1 MKQKLQK
8 GWAFQEWPLASY
20 EDRGRKAQPS
30 LFKDVTLP
38 HDYMIEDPEKFHES
52 SEAYYRYV
60 LAVEAEDLNKTHY
73 LYFEGVYMESVVYVN
88 GLRVGGNNN
97 GYMSF
102 YCDISQAVKAGDN
115 EILVHVV
122 NMQPNSRW
130 YSGAGIYR
138 DVWYIVKERAHIE
151 PDSFFYG
158 QSFTGP
164 AHAGVRL
171 TLGNEI
177 VNPDCLV
184 LSQTFRLLDQEG
196 KEVWSYSL
204 SGEKQISVDLEDY
217 RLWSIEDPYLYTLE
231 ADLIHEG
238 KILDREE
245 VRLGIRKIEI
255 TTDQGFFLNDQS
267 VELKGVCLHH
277 DLGGLGAKFLKTAAR
292 RNLQIMQDMGV
303 NAIRTSHNP
312 FAPEFLDLCDE
323 MGLLVI
329 DECLD
334 MWRMGKNTYDYAR
347 FFDEDVAQ
355 DVTSWVRRDLMHP
368 CVVMWSVGNE
378 IFDTHRSEEGR
389 KTLAYLA
396 NLVRKADRANH
407 APVTLGSNFMAWENT
422 RKCAD
427 DIKLIGYNYSER
439 LYRED
444 HEKHPDWVIY
454 GSETGSLVQSRGIYH
469 FPYENA
475 VLADDDM
482 QCSSL
487 GNSTTSWGAK
497 SIPFLL
503 ESKLENPF
511 SLGQFLW
518 AGIDYIGEPTPYHTK
533 NAYFGMTDTAG
544 FPKDIYY
551 HFQAAWTDPEEKTV
565 LHLYPYW
572 DWNPGQTIDVLAVS
586 NASSVELFL
595 NGESL
600 GRQDLDHAKAKV
612 EAHWKVPFSPGR
624 LLAKAYD
631 AAGNILS
638 QAEHVSP
645 GDAAKLSLKPVY
657 PEGHREGLIF
667 LEIGALDRDGNPV
680 ANANN
685 EIQLTVEG
693 PGQRLYLNNGDSTD
707 RTSYQSASMRLFSGK
722 LLALVEQTGPAGKIK
737 VCASSPELEA
747 SEWSLEVEAS
757 DHVPA
762 VLEEAEVL
770 STTDAHK
777 EPFIPCRKI
786 DLRSMAPHALGPDQN
801 VFTVEAKLLPT
812 YARPQDITWRVTN
825 LHGVDAPNAK
835 LAVDPLDPLKARVE
849 VFANGDLV
857 VRATVTN
864 GKDHADFISSL
875 DFTAQNFKGLQ
886 TLNPYT
892 FLSASLYSLSHG
904 DVGNGNERGIS
915 MDREH
920 MSWVAYENLDFG
932 PDGSREISLPLFSLD
947 DDNVYYFWKG
957 VPYAEGSRMIG
968 KREVVRPS
976 IWNTYQTEHFTLDEK
991 LIGIQTFGIEM
1002 RKKAH
1007 IKGFCFKEQ
1016 PKAFDRLAATE
1027 LKEIY
1032 GDSFDRTCRGI
1043 ENIGN
1048 NVTIVLGKMDF
1059 GEEGSS
1065 GIHIEGLAHD
1075 HTNSIHLVFERE
1087 DERFVELLEF
1097 ETEIRAKDF
1106 RNDKKKGAWKVSLL
1120 FLPGSDFDLYG
1131 LQFLADDAD

>member
-1 MKQKLQK
+1 MKEKLQK
-8 GWAFQEWPLASY
+8 GWTFQKKPLASY
-20 EDRGRKAQPS
+20 EGRGRKAQPS
-30 LFKDVTLP
+30 LFKDITLP
-38 HDYMIEDPEKFHES
+38 HDYMIEDPDKFHES
-52 SEAYYRYV
+52 SEAYYRYI
-60 LAVEAEDLNKTHY
+60 LNIDQEDLNKTHY
-73 LYFEGVYMESVVYVN
+73 LYFEGVYMESAVYVN
-88 GLRVGGNNN
+88 GLRVGGNHN
-97 GYMSF
+97 GYISF
-102 YCDISQAVKAGDN
+102 YCDISQVIKTGDN

-138 DVWYIVKERAHIE
+138 DVWHIVKERAHIE

-158 QSFTGP
+158 QSFSGE
-164 AHAGVRL
+164 AHSGVRL

-177 VNPDCLV
+177 INPDCLV
-184 LSQTFRLLDQEG
+184 LSQVFRLLDAEG
-196 KEVWSYSL
+196 EEVWSGAL
-204 SGEKQISVDLEDY
+204 NGEKQILVDLEDY

-231 ADLIHEG
+231 AGLFHEG
-238 KILDREE
+238 KLIDTEKIH
-245 VRLGIRKIEI
+245 LGIRKIEI
-255 TTDQGFFLNDQS
+255 TTDKGFFLNDQT

-292 RNLQIMQDMGV
+292 RNLQIMKNMGV

-312 FAPEFLDLCDE
+312 FAPEFLNLCDE

-355 DVTSWVRRDLMHP
+355 DITAWVRRDLMHP
-368 CVVMWSVGNE
+368 SVVMWSVGNE

-396 NLVRKADRANH
+396 NLVRQADSQGH

-439 LYRED
+439 LYRDD
-444 HEKHPDWVIY
+444 HEKHPDWLIY

-503 ESKLENPF
+503 ESKLHNPF

-533 NAYFGMTDTAG
+533 NSYFGMTDTAG

-551 HFQAAWTDPEEKTV
+551 HFQAAWTDPEDRTV
-565 LHLYPYW
+565 LHLYPHW
-572 DWNPGQTIDVLAVS
+572 DWNIGQTIDIVAVS

-600 GRQDLDHAKAKV
+600 GRQALDHTKAQV
-612 EAHWKVPFSPGR
+612 EAHWKLPFEPGH

-631 AAGNILS
+631 TAGNIIGQTERITS
-638 QAEHVSP
+638 
-645 GDAAKLSLKPVY
+645 GDPVRLDVKAIY
-657 PEGHREGLIF
+657 PEGHKAGLFF
-667 LEIGALDRDGNPV
+667 LEVEALDRAGNPV

-685 EIQLTVEG
+685 EVQLTVEG
-693 PGQRLYLNNGDSTD
+693 PAQRLYLNNGDSTD

-722 LLALVEQTGPAGKIK
+722 LLALIEQIGPAGRIR
-737 VCASSPELEA
+737 VCATSPELEA
-747 SEWSLEVEAS
+747 AEWALEVDAS

-762 VLEEAEVL
+762 ILEAVEEL
-770 STTDAHK
+770 GTTD
-777 EPFIPCRKI
+777 FIPCRKI
-786 DLRSMAPHALGPDQN
+786 NLRSTAPHVLGPDQN
-801 VFTVEAKLLPT
+801 VFTVEAELLPS
-812 YARPQDITWRVTN
+812 YATPQDMHWRVTN

-835 LAVDPLDPLKARVE
+835 LTVDPLDPLKARVE

-875 DFTAQNFKGLQ
+875 DFTAQNFTGLQ
-886 TLNPYT
+886 TLNPYS
-892 FLSASLYSLSHG
+892 FLSASLYSHSHG

-915 MDREH
+915 MDRED
-920 MSWVAYENLDFG
+920 MSWVAYEHLDFG
-932 PDGSREISLPLFSLD
+932 PDGSREVSLPLFSLD

-957 VPYAEGSRMIG
+957 VPYEEGSCIIG
-968 KREVVRPS
+968 RREVHRPS
-976 IWNTYQTEHFTLDEK
+976 MWNTYQTERFTLDEK
-991 LIGIQTFGIEM
+991 LVGIETFGIEM

-1016 PKAFDRLAATE
+1016 PKAFDPLTATD

-1032 GDSFDRTCRGI
+1032 GDSFDRTERAI

-1059 GEEGSS
+1059 GAEGSS
-1065 GIHIEGLAHD
+1065 GIHIEGLAHN

-1097 ETEIRAKDF
+1097 ETDVEAKTF
-1106 RNDKKKGAWKVSLL
+1106 RFAKKNGEWKVSLL
-1120 FLPGSDFDLYG
+1120 FLPGSDFDFYG